1 MKISLKTSASWCFE
15 RFDIFFLVS
24 TINLTLNCVAFL
36 PLLRPSSKL
45 MPLNFASTCSAPV
58 DICNQQGLAF
68 PLSDFHSKWYLNAF
82 AGDCFYMAIF
92 FPLAMFAYIYSK
104 LMMKNWVDE
113 LFTSDHILSCTTS
126 FCRGTL
132 CKRSLSL
139 SLSFEWAHF
148 LPCRK
153 AKVKWSWHWQGPICK
168 TGFIGGL
175 VVTIDLPCPTYS
187 NKRQL
192 DGFFYELQISEP
204 TAPKGRCF
212 EPNIWRNLKSHNHP
226 NIFFCSEGL

>member
-1 MKISLKTSASWCFE
+1 MLIIRFRGQIIIDVSIKICDKIEIFCTS
-15 RFDIFFLVS
+15 
-24 TINLTLNCVAFL
+24 T
-36 PLLRPSSKL
+36 
-45 MPLNFASTCSAPV
+45 
-58 DICNQQGLAF
+58 
-68 PLSDFHSKWYLNAF
+68 Y
-82 AGDCFYMAIF
+82 
-92 FPLAMFAYIYSK
+92 MFAYIYSK

-192 DGFFYELQISEP
+192 DGFFMSFRSPSFRRQQLK
-204 TAPKGRCF
+204 KGGVLSTGQ
-212 EPNIWRNLKSHNHP
+212 PNIWLNPKSHNHSS
-226 NIFFCSEGL
+226 IFCCSEGL

>member
-1 MKISLKTSASWCFE
+1 MFWKIWY
-15 RFDIFFLVS
+15 FFLGFHNQLDVELRSFSS
-24 TINLTLNCVAFL
+24 TTATFLEINAPQLCIYLFC
-36 PLLRPSSKL
+36 
-45 MPLNFASTCSAPV
+45 TCRYLQPA
-58 DICNQQGLAF
+58 GLS
-68 PLSDFHSKWYLNAF
+68 LSISDFHSKWYLNAF

-187 NKRQL
+187 NKGQL